1 MYRGVSRISSGNGNR
16 PQYLTNLL
24 AIPVELSYILGQR
37 QLVPVFKK
45 CRSRS
50 GSGPRLVSRIGSA
63 PRLVG
68 WIGSGIRINQIIPRL
83 VGRLGSGIRVDA
95 SFRKNARLG

>member
-1 MYRGVSRISSGNGNR
+1 
-16 PQYLTNLL
+16 
-24 AIPVELSYILGQR
+24 
-37 QLVPVFKK
+37 
-45 CRSRS
+45 
-50 GSGPRLVSRIGSA
+50 VSRIGSA

-95 SFRKNARLG
+95 SFQKNARLG

>member
-45 CRSRS
+45 MPISVRVWTS
-50 GSGPRLVSRIGSA
+50 PRESDRVSTP
-63 PRLVG
+63 PRGLD
-68 WIGSGIRINQIIPRL
+68 
-83 VGRLGSGIRVDA
+83 RVRNTD
-95 SFRKNARLG
+95 